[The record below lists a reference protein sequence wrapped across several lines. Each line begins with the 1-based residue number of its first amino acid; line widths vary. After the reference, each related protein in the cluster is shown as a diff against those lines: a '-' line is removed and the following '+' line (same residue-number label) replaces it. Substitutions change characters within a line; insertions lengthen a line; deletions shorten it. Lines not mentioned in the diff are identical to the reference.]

1 MNNNLTLN
9 HNLTQLSKGKFLNK
23 VLFDH
28 EKLNVYQNALDF
40 AGWVDKKILPGKKKL
55 GVYGQI
61 DRASTSIPLNIAE
74 GNGKYSSKDRCRYFD
89 IAMGSALECASCL
102 DVLHRKNLLESIIK
116 DEGKEKLRVIV
127 SMLIGLIKSN
137 SNRTYEEVVNYSSKQ
152 K

>member
-1 MNNNLTLN
+1 MN
-9 HNLTQLSKGKFLNK
+9 KI
-23 VLFDH
+23 LFDH

-40 AGWVDKKILPGKKKL
+40 VEWIDKKILAGRKKL
-55 GVYGQI
+55 SVYDQI

-89 IAMGSALECASCL
+89 IARGSALECASCL
-102 DVLHRKNLLESIIK
+102 DVLHLKDLLEVSKK

-137 SNRTYEEVVNYSSKQ
+137 SNRSYEEAVMYSSKQ

>member
-1 MNNNLTLN
+1 MN
-9 HNLTQLSKGKFLNK
+9 KI
-23 VLFDH
+23 LFDH

-40 AGWVDKKILPGKKKL
+40 VEWIDKKILTGRKKL
-55 GVYGQI
+55 SVYDQI

-74 GNGKYSSKDRCRYFD
+74 GNGKYSSKDKCRYFD
-89 IAMGSALECASCL
+89 IARGSALECASCL
-102 DVLHRKNLLESIIK
+102 DVLHLKDLLEVSKK

-137 SNRTYEEVVNYSSKQ
+137 SNRSYEEAVMYTSKQ

>member
-1 MNNNLTLN
+1 MN
-9 HNLTQLSKGKFLNK
+9 KI
-23 VLFDH
+23 LFDH

-40 AGWVDKKILPGKKKL
+40 VEWIDKKILDGKNKL
-55 GVYGQI
+55 SVYDQI

-89 IAMGSALECASCL
+89 IARGSALECASCL
-102 DVLHRKNLLESIIK
+102 DVLHLKDLLEVSQK

-137 SNRTYEEVVNYSSKQ
+137 SNRSYKETVMYSSKQ

>member
-1 MNNNLTLN
+1 MN
-9 HNLTQLSKGKFLNK
+9 KI
-23 VLFDH
+23 LFDH

-40 AGWVDKKILPGKKKL
+40 VEWIDKKILVDKKKL
-55 GVYGQI
+55 SVYDQI

-89 IAMGSALECASCL
+89 IARGSALECASCL
-102 DVLHRKNLLESIIK
+102 DVLHLKDLLELRIK

-137 SNRTYEEVVNYSSKQ
+137 SNRSYEEAVKYSSEQ

>member
-1 MNNNLTLN
+1 MN
-9 HNLTQLSKGKFLNK
+9 KI
-23 VLFDH
+23 LFDH

-40 AGWVDKKILPGKKKL
+40 VEWIDKKILDGKKKL
-55 GVYGQI
+55 SVYDQI

-89 IAMGSALECASCL
+89 IARGSALECASCL
-102 DVLHRKNLLESIIK
+102 DVLHLKDLLELSKK

-137 SNRTYEEVVNYSSKQ
+137 SNRSYEKSVKYSSKQ

>member
-1 MNNNLTLN
+1 MNDNNWDNISNVIETATEEFYTNHPELMAEVMALN
-9 HNLTQLSKGKFLNK
+9 
-23 VLFDH
+23 
-28 EKLNVYQNALDF
+28 
-40 AGWVDKKILPGKKKL
+40 KKILDGKKKL
-55 GVYGQI
+55 SVYDQI

-89 IAMGSALECASCL
+89 IARGSALECASCL
-102 DVLHRKNLLESIIK
+102 DVLHLKDLLELSKK

-137 SNRTYEEVVNYSSKQ
+137 SNRSYEEAVKYSSKQ

>member
-1 MNNNLTLN
+1 MNNLLTLN
-9 HNLTQLSKGKFLNK
+9 HNLTQLNKGKIVNK
-23 VLFDH
+23 ILFDH

-40 AGWVDKKILPGKKKL
+40 VEWIDKKILDGKKKL
-55 GVYGQI
+55 SVYDQI

-89 IAMGSALECASCL
+89 IARGSALECASCL
-102 DVLHRKNLLESIIK
+102 DVLHLKDLLELSKK

-137 SNRTYEEVVNYSSKQ
+137 SNRSYEKAVKYSSKQ

>member
-1 MNNNLTLN
+1 V
-9 HNLTQLSKGKFLNK
+9 NK
-23 VLFDH
+23 ILFDH

-40 AGWVDKKILPGKKKL
+40 VEWIDKKILAGRKKL
-55 GVYGQI
+55 SVYDQI

-89 IAMGSALECASCL
+89 IARGSALECASCL
-102 DVLHRKNLLESIIK
+102 DVLHLKDLLEVSKK

-137 SNRTYEEVVNYSSKQ
+137 SNRSYEEAVMYSGKQ

>member
-1 MNNNLTLN
+1 V
-9 HNLTQLSKGKFLNK
+9 NK
-23 VLFDH
+23 ILFDH
-28 EKLNVYQNALDF
+28 EKLNVYQNALGF
-40 AGWVDKKILPGKKKL
+40 VEWIDKKILAGRKKL
-55 GVYGQI
+55 SVYDQI

-89 IAMGSALECASCL
+89 IARGSALECASCL
-102 DVLHRKNLLESIIK
+102 DVLHLKDLLEVSKK

-137 SNRTYEEVVNYSSKQ
+137 SNRSYEEAVMYSGKQ

>member
-1 MNNNLTLN
+1 MN
-9 HNLTQLSKGKFLNK
+9 KI
-23 VLFDH
+23 LFDH
-28 EKLNVYQNALDF
+28 EKLNVSQNALNF
-40 AGWVDKKILPGKKKL
+40 VEWVDKKILAGRKKL
-55 GVYGQI
+55 SVYDQI

-89 IAMGSALECASCL
+89 IARGSALECASCL
-102 DVLHRKNLLESIIK
+102 DVLHLKDLLEVSKK

-137 SNRTYEEVVNYSSKQ
+137 SNRSYEEAEMYTSKQ

>member
-1 MNNNLTLN
+1 V
-9 HNLTQLSKGKFLNK
+9 NK
-23 VLFDH
+23 ILFDH

-40 AGWVDKKILPGKKKL
+40 VEWINKKILSDKKKL
-55 GVYGQI
+55 SVYDQI

-89 IAMGSALECASCL
+89 IARGSALECAGCL
-102 DVLHRKNLLESIIK
+102 DVLHLKNLLEIRTR
-116 DEGKEKLRVIV
+116 DEGKDKLRIIV

-137 SNRTYEEVVNYSSKQ
+137 SNRSYEEAAKYSSEQ